1 MELVLG
7 LLDCELEPSKI
18 ESILSLSG
26 AKRNTV
32 AFEFAADRSLEM
44 VQILKSLR
52 AGNDT
57 GYDMFVM
64 ALTARSLKW
73 VEQLINAG
81 FNLQQAIDDV
91 PSYISVLADIDHQG
105 LAQKLKGLNYV
116 ITPRRIEQAE
126 TEAGKQALKALMTT
140 ANNQG

>member
-1 MELVLG
+1 MEIVLG

-18 ESILSLSG
+18 ESILILSG

-57 GYDMFVM
+57 GYDMFVK
-64 ALTARSLKW
+64 ALIARSLKW

-81 FNLQQAIDDV
+81 FNLQQAINDA
-91 PSYISVLADIDHQG
+91 PPYISVLADIDSQG

-126 TEAGKQALKALMTT
+126 TEAGKQALKALMKNAT
-140 ANNQG
+140 